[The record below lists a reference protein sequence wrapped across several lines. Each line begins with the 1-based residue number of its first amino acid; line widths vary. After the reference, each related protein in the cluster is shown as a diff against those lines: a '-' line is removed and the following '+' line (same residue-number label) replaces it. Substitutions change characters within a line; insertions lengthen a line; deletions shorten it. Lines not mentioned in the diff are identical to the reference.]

1 MESKAVATD
10 AVVDAL
16 SHRHRRTV
24 LRAVVQNERGATSVA
39 TLTDAV
45 ADVASSDTLS
55 DGEHRQRILIAL
67 HHRHLPKMDD
77 AGLVRYDTEAGR
89 VQPTLDES
97 EQGLLESID
106 AHERPES
113 ASSLP

>member
-1 MESKAVATD
+1 MESATD
-10 AVVDAL
+10 AVIDAL

-24 LRAVVQNERGATSVA
+24 LRTVAGNGQGATSVA

-45 ADVASSDTLS
+45 ADVAASDRRS
-55 DGEHRQRILIAL
+55 DGEHRQRIRIAL

-77 AGLVRYDTEAGR
+77 AGLVRYDAEAGR

-106 AHERPES
+106 AHERRDS

>member
-16 SHRHRRTV
+16 GHRHRRAV
-24 LRAVVQNERGATSVA
+24 LRTVAQNEQGATSVA

-45 ADVASSDTLS
+45 ADVASSDQLS
-55 DGEHRQRILIAL
+55 DSEHRQRILIAL

-77 AGLVRYDTEAGR
+77 AGLIRYDIEAER
-89 VQPTLDES
+89 VRGALDRP
-97 EQGLLESID
+97 EQELLESID
-106 AHERPES
+106 VHERRE
-113 ASSLP
+113 